1 MDFKELNETL
11 QKFLEGDVVS
21 FNAFKRNK
29 MAQQRKQRNQEFVDK
44 YGDEL
49 QKSLDTWNKTNVM
62 VEIQKIKVLDCE
74 GPIKEPYYQPGEEF
88 SYENFQKDLY
98 ARDYING
105 LKEVYDKCN
114 IEVTCLVGKETKT
127 YKMRVTIGAG
137 KEECNVYH
145 LLELYVQKDTN
156 KTPLIQNDEEPYE
169 LNYYKQ
175 LAKEYQVTKTEEPE
189 EVNPLQKDYSKD
201 GTKLGAEV
209 EVGDII
215 TCTWGYSMV
224 LVDFYKVIDKKKA
237 SIRLQH
243 LETKPVEGGQGRG
256 TLVPIDTPKEDSEV
270 DGKLFRIGVKWD
282 KKVVCKIKG
291 HYAAYWDGK
300 PKYYDTWD

>member
-11 QKFLEGDVVS
+11 QKFLEGDVIS

-49 QKSLDTWNKTNVM
+49 QKSLDKWNETNVM

-74 GPIKEPYYQPGEEF
+74 GPIKEPHYQPGEEF

-98 ARDYING
+98 ARDYLNS

-175 LAKEYQVTKTEEPE
+175 LAKEYQVTKTEEPG
-189 EVNPLQKDYSKD
+189 EVNPLQKDYSND

-215 TCTWGYSMV
+215 TCTWG
-224 LVDFYKVIDKKKA
+224 
-237 SIRLQH
+237 
-243 LETKPVEGGQGRG
+243 
-256 TLVPIDTPKEDSEV
+256 
-270 DGKLFRIGVKWD
+270 
-282 KKVVCKIKG
+282 
-291 HYAAYWDGK
+291 
-300 PKYYDTWD
+300 